1 MRRSVGIDLRAPVVE
16 RIGKSLSARIITAL
30 FLFVSSLE
38 AVQVEFEASVDRTRV
53 AQSEALLLTLRIVSD
68 ENLQHMPAPTLA
80 LGDFHVEGPSVSSR
94 IEMVNFT
101 TSYTRELT
109 YRLYA
114 KRQGRIRIGS
124 ASIEIDGKTYRTRPI
139 DIEVLRAGQ
148 RSGRARGGEFNVED
162 HLYVRARSDLQ
173 RVYVGQQVTVDFDL
187 FYRFQL
193 HNVGFKEIPSFAGF
207 WIEELFVAQQLQASR
222 EVINGITFNV
232 APLRRVALFPTKSG
246 AHVVESMAVSCEI
259 PARRSQRRSMLDDF
273 FASDPFFGRTQS
285 ALLQSEPIEIQVLP
299 LPEAGQPKAFS
310 GAVGEFKLEAR
321 AQPTH
326 VKAGDPVTLRVEIS
340 GVGNLSAVG
349 TPLIEVG
356 EGIKMYDPTLEE
368 EEKIVNDQYGGRRT
382 YEYILIPETG
392 GILEIPPVQFA
403 YFNPVAEEYVT
414 LQSAPIF
421 VHSAGEVAA
430 EESGGYGLSRKDIEA
445 VGSDIR
451 YIKPDVETL
460 GETFTLYGSGLF
472 WSVQASVP
480 FALLGLI
487 LLQRHRDRLRGDIA
501 YARRRRARGE
511 AGKRLERASHLLEEG
526 EAGAFYG
533 EIHRA
538 VLAFLADH
546 LNITAAS
553 LSPDACEHSLREK
566 GLEEETIQ
574 SLREW
579 LIRCDYARFAQG
591 VGERSDMDKIR
602 QEAEDLITLLEKK
615 I

>member
-1 MRRSVGIDLRAPVVE
+1 MSVRVFIALL
-16 RIGKSLSARIITAL
+16 SL
-30 FLFVSSLE
+30 VSSLE
-38 AVQVEFEASVDRTRV
+38 AIEVEFDASVDRTRV

-68 ENLQHMPAPTLA
+68 ENLQHMPAPTLS

-101 TSYTRELT
+101 TSYERELT

-114 KRQGRIRIGS
+114 KKQGRIRIGS
-124 ASIEIDGKTYRTRPI
+124 AQIEIDGKTYRTRPI
-139 DIEVLRAGQ
+139 DIEVVRAGQ
-148 RSGRARGGEFNVED
+148 RSGRNLGGDFNVED

-173 RVYVGQQVTVDFDL
+173 RAYVGQQITVDFDL

-207 WIEELFVAQQLQASR
+207 WIKELFVAQQLQASR
-222 EVINGITFNV
+222 SVVNGVTFNV

-285 ALLQSEPIEIQVLP
+285 ALLQSDPLEIQVLP
-299 LPEAGQPKAFS
+299 LPEAGQPDAFS
-310 GAVGEFKLEAR
+310 GAVGQFSLAAQ

-349 TPLIEVG
+349 TPLIDVG
-356 EGIKMYDPTLEE
+356 QGIKMYDPTLEE
-368 EEKIVNDQYGGRRT
+368 EEEIENGIYGGRRT

-392 GILEIPPVQFA
+392 GILEVPSIQFA
-403 YFNPVAEEYVT
+403 YFDPAVEKYVT
-414 LQSAPIF
+414 LESDPIF
-421 VHSAGEVAA
+421 VHSAGEIDS
-430 EESGGYGLSRKDIEA
+430 EEPTNYVLSRKDIEA

-451 YIKPDVETL
+451 YIKSDVEAL
-460 GETFTLYGSGLF
+460 GDSSALYDSVLF
-472 WSVQASVP
+472 WSLQASMP
-480 FALLGLI
+480 FALIGLI
-487 LLQRHRDRLRGDIA
+487 LLQRHRDRIQGDIA

-511 AGKRLERASHLLEEG
+511 AGKRLEQAGRLLEEG
-526 EAGAFYG
+526 DAGAFYG

-538 VLAFLADH
+538 VLAFLADR
-546 LNITAAS
+546 LNIATAS
-553 LSPDACEHSLREK
+553 LSPDICERALREK
-566 GLEEETIQ
+566 GLEEETID
-574 SLREW
+574 SLRDW
-579 LIRCDYARFAQG
+579 LNRCDYARFAQG
-591 VGERSDMDKIR
+591 VGERSDMDAIR
-602 QEAEDLITLLEKK
+602 QQAEDLITLLEKK